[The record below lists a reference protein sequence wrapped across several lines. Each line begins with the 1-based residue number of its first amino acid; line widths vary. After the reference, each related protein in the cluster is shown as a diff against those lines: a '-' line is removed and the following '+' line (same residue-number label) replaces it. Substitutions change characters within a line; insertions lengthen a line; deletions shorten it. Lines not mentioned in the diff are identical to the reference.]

1 MYYRDRF
8 ISKIASLIESYLA
21 LSSYVLPYPVV
32 TVLWNHTTEKVDVGR
47 TNSRRVHSMSLLR
60 HISTNY
66 ACTNAYIRVSTML
79 QDSVMQL
86 SELLL
91 TGYQFSRV
99 KIAIEYVVL
108 LPISSFV
115 TAGPQSGYWYQAKFL
130 TFYCLLVILL
140 LRIKE

>member
-1 MYYRDRF
+1 
-8 ISKIASLIESYLA
+8 
-21 LSSYVLPYPVV
+21 
-32 TVLWNHTTEKVDVGR
+32 
-47 TNSRRVHSMSLLR
+47 
-60 HISTNY
+60 
-66 ACTNAYIRVSTML
+66 ML